1 MKSPS
6 VFLIG
11 VGPGDPDL
19 ITVRGRDCLPSAD
32 VVIHDQEVNKLIL
45 NQAQPDAEVRY
56 FQHFCRVS
64 HTKFLNLAQTH
75 QISGGTTFWVAGWR
89 KVVAEKLLLGLFSI
103 GWTFFLSQMMPQK
116 RRNHPK

>member
-19 ITVRGRDCLPSAD
+19 ITVRGRDCLQSAD

-45 NQAQPDAEVRY
+45 NQAQPDAEVINVGYMPQVAKEDISHLLVERY
-56 FQHFCRVS
+56 VR
-64 HTKFLNLAQTH
+64 
-75 QISGGTTFWVAGWR
+75 
-89 KVVAEKLLLGLFSI
+89 EKLWRG
-103 GWTFFLSQMMPQK
+103 
-116 RRNHPK
+116 